1 MISGFSRGRDLS
13 FPLLGTRTIEVPKQT
28 GCGNQT
34 GSRPEGRE
42 GTDMA
47 DLWKSLPS
55 WVRNIV
61 VPIIVLVLAWN
72 IVWFVLGVVGAL
84 ISLLVKALV
93 VVGIAAAVVILVKKA
108 AKS

>member
-1 MISGFSRGRDLS
+1 MRHRVGG
-13 FPLLGTRTIEVPKQT
+13 
-28 GCGNQT
+28 
-34 GSRPEGRE
+34 RPEGRK

-47 DLWKSLPS
+47 ELWKSLPS

-61 VPIIVLVLAWN
+61 IPVLVLVLAWN
-72 IVWFVLGVVGAL
+72 IIAFVFGVVGAL
-84 ISLLVKALV
+84 LSILIKLLV